1 MKTIIPCDAYD
12 KKVFTAPPGGWKAVN
27 TFKIV
32 SPYTSKLLV
41 HLIWGYSPQRLT
53 RSSRRYLFLYHTY
66 FLMSMKKN
74 LDFLLFMLTIIFI
87 PPYCIA
93 LRNKEEKKNVDQ
105 SHCWIPARDICLQR
119 C

>member
-66 FLMSMKKN
+66 FLMSMKKT
-74 LDFLLFMLTIIFI
+74 LTSCYLCLPLFL
-87 PPYCIA
+87 
-93 LRNKEEKKNVDQ
+93 
-105 SHCWIPARDICLQR
+105 SHHTV
-119 C
+119 